1 MITAF
6 VLEETLPAGGFFIGP
21 KPLSWRWLPAR
32 AAWNDNDNDNENGY
46 RGACKRQSSILRLES
61 GHKFWRLAKESGAL
75 NTGAQRITGE
85 KPGFMNVDL
94 RSALP

>member
-1 MITAF
+1 MTMRMDT
-6 VLEETLPAGGFFIGP
+6 VV
-21 KPLSWRWLPAR
+21 
-32 AAWNDNDNDNENGY
+32 
-46 RGACKRQSSILRLES
+46 RGKRQSSILRLES
-61 GHKFWRLAKESGAL
+61 GHKFGRLAKESGAL